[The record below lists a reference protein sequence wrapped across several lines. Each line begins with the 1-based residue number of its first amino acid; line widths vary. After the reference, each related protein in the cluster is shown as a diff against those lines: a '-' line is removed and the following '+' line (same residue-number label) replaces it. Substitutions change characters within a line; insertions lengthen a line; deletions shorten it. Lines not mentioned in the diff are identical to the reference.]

1 MPLLEQINGNDI
13 VIKRLRDCP
22 EYAEDFIY
30 SITNAIDK
38 AYDEI
43 TTSFAENLI
52 RIDKNGFD
60 EYGFFLWEKIYGWFL
75 TKKRVTVLS
84 FIGL

>member
-43 TTSFAENLI
+43 TTSFGI
-52 RIDKNGFD
+52 Q
-60 EYGFFLWEKIYGWFL
+60 
-75 TKKRVTVLS
+75 V
-84 FIGL
+84 